1 MTAGLSSDKTGWFY
15 LDASRIGKNSSVLLM
30 KQKRRKSGGEGEEVR
45 KGVRFFFLTQK
56 ADI

>member
-15 LDASRIGKNSSVLLM
+15 LDASKTGKSSSVLIM
-30 KQKRRKSGGEGEEVR
+30 KQKGRKSGGEGEEVR
-45 KGVRFFFLTQK
+45 EEVGFFFLPQK